1 MAVSLLADP
10 RAQAHIRRWDQLYAD
25 LNLWTPTWQDLTEL
39 ILPRKANVNL
49 RRSPGR
55 PQTERMLDATA
66 PHALELL
73 AASMQGSLTSQA
85 IRWFYYRVRGIAY
98 GEDPE
103 MDVWLEQTGDSVYD
117 ELKWSNFSAEAH
129 EFYTDL
135 GCLGTAAMYIE
146 KREPKPGAPW
156 TGLRF
161 KTLGPGTYAID
172 EDDEGRVDTL
182 YYKYKLTARQSVQRF
197 GMANLPDEVKRQLT
211 SPGQDPDR
219 SFEYINCIYPR
230 KDKWVDAYSLNPSN
244 LPYASLHISLDYKQV
259 VKESGYHEFPF
270 AVARWT
276 KSSDEKYGRSPGY
289 TVLADIKTLNKLVEL
304 KLRAL
309 ANKVYPP
316 LKVRDDGVLGTVK
329 LSPGALTH
337 VRDMEAV
344 GPLLTDRDGVQAG
357 QLQEEKMQAAIRRGF
372 FSDQLQLQEGPQM
385 TAYEVQVRYELMQ
398 RILGPTLGRLE
409 TEFLEPVI
417 SRSYRIMERAKRF
430 TPPPPSMMQKL
441 QAQGRGF
448 DIEYEGPLQRAQR
461 LGDVVTI
468 QRCFQLVLPLVQ
480 ADPQILDN
488 YDLDATARVITKNT
502 GAPAIIIRS
511 ADDVAKMRADRAAQQ
526 QQQAQQQQLT
536 EGAKAA
542 GAAAPALKALVDAG
556 KTGAL
561 PAPTPA
567 FTPPVTGGVGR

>member
-1 MAVSLLADP
+1 M
-10 RAQAHIRRWDQLYAD
+10 
-25 LNLWTPTWQDLTEL
+25 PTWQDLTEL

-55 PQTERMLDATA
+55 AQTERMLDATA
-66 PHALELL
+66 PHSLELL

-85 IRWFYYRVRGIAY
+85 IRWFYYRVRGISY

-103 MDVWLEQTGDSVYD
+103 MDVWLEATGDAVYD

-172 EDDEGRVDTL
+172 ENEEGRVDTL
-182 YYKYKLTARQSVQRF
+182 YYKYKLTARQAVQRF
-197 GMANLPDEVKRQLT
+197 TMEKLPDEIKRQLI
-211 SPGQDPDR
+211 SPGNDPDR
-219 SFEYINCIYPR
+219 QFEFLHCVYPR
-230 KDKWVDAYSLNPSN
+230 KDKWVDAKSLLPSN
-244 LPYASLHISLDYKQV
+244 LPFASLHISIDYKQE

-270 AVARWT
+270 AVGRWT

-344 GPLLTDRDGVQAG
+344 GPLLADHDGVQTG
-357 QLQEEKMQAAIRRGF
+357 QLQEEKMQAGIRRGF

-409 TEFLEPVI
+409 VEFLEPVI
-417 SRSYRIMERAKRF
+417 TRGYRIMERAQRF
-430 TPPPPSMMQKL
+430 TPPPASMMAKL
-441 QAQGRGF
+441 QQQGRGF

-480 ADPQILDN
+480 ADPEILDN

-511 ADDVAKMRADRAAQQ
+511 QDKVDKMRADRRAQQAQAQQ
-526 QQQAQQQQLT
+526 QQQVGEA
-536 EGAKAA
+536 AKAA
-542 GAAAPALKALVDAG
+542 GSAAPALKALVDAG

-561 PAPTPA
+561 PSPTPA